1 MANML
6 YFKPSS
12 LKEASDLLIEHG
24 ENSCILNGGTDVVV
38 RLREKL
44 LSPSAIID
52 IKSIPSLKDITF
64 DKENGL
70 FVGACANLGD
80 IAHKK
85 EVFENY
91 SFLADACESVGSGQI
106 RNRATLAGNNCN
118 ASPLA
123 DTSTPLLTLDAVVKV
138 YSNGEIK
145 DIPINEFF
153 VGVRKTV
160 LKLGEIV
167 TGIQIPYYE
176 NMSGIFYK
184 NSRRKEV
191 DLSTMCATIVK
202 VEDKFKIA
210 LGAVAPTPIRAPK
223 AEEFLHNNMN
233 NLSLDIVAEAGKIA
247 ASECSPIDDV
257 RSSKE
262 YRKEMVAVL
271 VKRALIQILGL
282 EVSR

>member
-1 MANML
+1 MANTL

-12 LKEASDLLIEHG
+12 LKEASALLIEHG
-24 ENSCILNGGTDVVV
+24 ETSCILNGGTDVVV

-44 LSPSAIID
+44 MSPSAIID
-52 IKSIPSLKDITF
+52 IKTIPSLKDISF

-70 FVGACANLGD
+70 FIGACANLGD

-91 SFLADACESVGSGQI
+91 SFLADSCESVGSGQI
-106 RNRATLAGNNCN
+106 RNRATLVGNNCN

-123 DTSTPLLTLDAVVKV
+123 DTSTPLLTLNAVVKV

-145 DIPINEFF
+145 DVPITEFF
-153 VGVRKTV
+153 LGVRKTV

-191 DLSTMCATIVK
+191 DLSTMCATVVK
-202 VEDKFKIA
+202 IDDKFKIA

-223 AEEFLHNNMN
+223 AEEFLHNNIN
-233 NLSLDIVAEAGKIA
+233 NLSLDIVTEAGKIA
-247 ASECSPIDDV
+247 ASECSPIDDI

-262 YRKEMVAVL
+262 YRKEMVAIL

>member
-12 LKEASDLLIEHG
+12 LNSASQLLIEHG
-24 ENSCILNGGTDVVV
+24 ETSCLLNGGTDVVV

-44 LSPSAIID
+44 ICPSAIID
-52 IKSIPSLKDITF
+52 IKHISSLNDISF
-64 DKENGL
+64 NKENGL
-70 FVGACANLGD
+70 SIGACANLGD
-80 IAHKK
+80 IAHNK
-85 EVFENY
+85 EVYENY
-91 SFLADACESVGSGQI
+91 SFLAEACETIGSGQI
-106 RNRATLAGNNCN
+106 RNRATLVGNICN

-123 DTSTPLLTLDAVVKV
+123 DTSTPLLALNAIVKI
-138 YSNGEIK
+138 YSEGQIK
-145 DIPINEFF
+145 DVPITEFF

-160 LKLGEIV
+160 LKQGEIV
-167 TGIQIPYYE
+167 VGIQIPYYE
-176 NMSGIFYK
+176 NMKGVFYK

-191 DLSTMCATIVK
+191 DLSTICATIVK
-202 VEDKFKIA
+202 IGDSFKVA
-210 LGAVAPTPIRAPK
+210 LGAVAPTPIRAYK
-223 AEEFLHNNMN
+223 TEEYLHSNIS
-233 NLSLDIVAEAGKIA
+233 NLSLDVVTEAGKIA

-257 RSSKE
+257 RSSKD